1 MSDSDKT
8 IKRLK
13 TVRNA
18 QNDQCKQNA
27 CKIVLELVDA
37 GIVDHKARLVQH
49 VCDENWTK
57 VFEFFDL
64 IVKGCDTNAFCDCH
78 SQDFIVF
85 VRDMMRKTPVLVAK
99 PFKKTQEKMEFPPTT
114 QMAGV
119 KPEPSSCWFL
129 CVGVA
134 CLAVLAMVAMSIQ
147 MPAEQVKPVE
157 TSCRASLAK
166 MEANWAETKAE
177 LDKVKNRLHLQEM
190 ASATAEEVRNKGFNE
205 ALSKFSDT
213 WHHAIEGMSKGV
225 QALEARIGEGLV
237 MVEKQEARLKK
248 VNEIVN
254 EYATKANSVQNIVEK
269 HLDKTDLLDEKIK
282 DVHAKAKQVELDVQA
297 TAQDLQKFWSLLWYA
312 IAGLAVVGACIC
324 CFMQKKVQDFQ
335 LLTGSHASLPV
346 RMQAVENSQAAL
358 LAQFASFHGLNA
370 DNCSG
375 VEPVPP
381 GPGTK
386 TGRSRRGQ

>member
-1 MSDSDKT
+1 MLSDKDKA
-8 IKRLK
+8 IKWMQ
-13 TVRNA
+13 TVKSTQADER
-18 QNDQCKQNA
+18 KQIA
-27 CKIVLELVDA
+27 CKIVLLLVKDNIVQYDA
-37 GIVDHKARLVQH
+37 PLVRH
-49 VCDENWTK
+49 VCEEEWTE
-57 VFEFFDL
+57 VFEFFDC
-64 IVKGCDTNAFCDCH
+64 IVKKRSVGAFCDCNRP
-78 SQDFIVF
+78 SLVPTVEDL
-85 VRDMMRKTPVLVAK
+85 MRKNPVLVAK
-99 PFKKTQEKMEFPPTT
+99 PLKKSEEKMEFPPTT

-129 CVGVA
+129 CVGLA

-166 MEANWAETKAE
+166 MEAE

-282 DVHAKAKQVELDVQA
+282 DVYAKAKQVERDVQA

-335 LLTGSHASLPV
+335 LLTGSHALLKD
-346 RMQAVENSQAAL
+346 RMDVVENRQACL
-358 LAQFASFHGLNA
+358 IGQFERFFGTNEEAEG
-370 DNCSG
+370 
-375 VEPVPP
+375 VPP
-381 GPGTK
+381 GPAKPVGASSK
-386 TGRSRRGQ
+386 AAGRRRA